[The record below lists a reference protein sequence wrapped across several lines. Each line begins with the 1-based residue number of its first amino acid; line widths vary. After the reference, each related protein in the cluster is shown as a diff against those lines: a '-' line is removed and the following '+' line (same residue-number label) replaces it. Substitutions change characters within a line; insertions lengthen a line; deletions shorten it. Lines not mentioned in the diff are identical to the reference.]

1 MVKTRRRFVK
11 HEYWRAHGDHRRQC
25 HRTSFAVTE
34 RGRRNVLIPVQV
46 EQCHH
51 FVDTFEHGGR
61 VKSERGR
68 TERDLLFG
76 AGAEDLMVGILEY
89 ESDVRGHFAHAM
101 LRYVEPIHLHDSLCG
116 LDQPVQ
122 MLGERSLA

>member
-1 MVKTRRRFVK
+1 M
-11 HEYWRAHGDHRRQC
+11 
-25 HRTSFAVTE
+25 
-34 RGRRNVLIPVQV
+34 QV

-61 VKSERGR
+61 IKSERDR

-76 AGAEDLMVGILEY
+76 AGAEDLMVRILEY

-101 LRYVEPIHLHDSLCG
+101 LRYVEPIHSHDSLCG
-116 LDQPVQ
+116 LNQPVQ
-122 MLGERSLA
+122 MLGERGLA